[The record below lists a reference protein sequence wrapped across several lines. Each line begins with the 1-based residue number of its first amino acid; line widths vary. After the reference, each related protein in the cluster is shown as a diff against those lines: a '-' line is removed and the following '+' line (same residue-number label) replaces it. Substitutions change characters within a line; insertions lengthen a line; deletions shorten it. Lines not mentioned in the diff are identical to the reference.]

1 MRCLKS
7 FQMILLSDALGATP
21 RDYLNLFFKDK
32 YDYQKKKV
40 SNRLCKWLSRFTSS
54 TSFHLHSLFLD
65 SLHPSPSGLL
75 ACSVL
80 PSRPVCCAYIF
91 PQTGSNTYSLNNS
104 ICLTPKPPLP
114 LSVNVEATT
123 LYMLYMIVLMNFIA
137 RGKLQQTNYQSIEIE
152 TQGGHWRDKRYIK
165 RIFMEWLSKQRNIE
179 IEVQR
184 GFWSAHLT
192 IVQLYQL
199 TSHLIGKVND
209 LYLILFLL
217 MYANAKT
224 LMLVE
229 GKVQSYYIVL
239 E

>member
-1 MRCLKS
+1 MAL
-7 FQMILLSDALGATP
+7 QIYQLNILPPSLSILGQSTSLTIWPVGVLGA
-21 RDYLNLFFKDK
+21 
-32 YDYQKKKV
+32 
-40 SNRLCKWLSRFTSS
+40 
-54 TSFHLHSLFLD
+54 SF
-65 SLHPSPSGLL
+65 
-75 ACSVL
+75 
-80 PSRPVCCAYIF
+80 PSRVLRPHFPACCTHIF